1 MYSCDECYEMRQPH
15 TATCPACGKD
25 TFVGRVEGISSVWVC
40 SNCKERV
47 ISAGGYPQ
55 GCHNEK
61 VYSLVIERPTDNQ
74 MWVTLA
80 SILKK
85 NVLETRNAFA
95 HTSTLEIRLRTEAC
109 VEVYHALL
117 AAGIFCEMGPQLL
130 RDYPRIL
137 DCPYR

>member
-1 MYSCDECYEMRQPH
+1 
-15 TATCPACGKD
+15 
-25 TFVGRVEGISSVWVC
+25 
-40 SNCKERV
+40 V

-95 HTSTLEIRLRTEAC
+95 HTSTLEIRFRTESC
-109 VEVYHALL
+109 VEIYHALL
-117 AAGIFCEMGPQLL
+117 AAGISCEMDPQLL

>member
-1 MYSCDECYEMRQPH
+1 MRQPH
-15 TATCPACGKD
+15 TAKCPACGKD

-40 SNCKERV
+40 SNCKEHV

-61 VYSLVIERPTDNQ
+61 VYSLMIRRPTDKQ
-74 MWVTLA
+74 MLVTLA

-95 HTSTLEIRLRTEAC
+95 HTSTLEIRFRTESC
-109 VEVYHALL
+109 VEIYHALL
-117 AAGIFCEMGPQLL
+117 AAGISCEMDPQLL

>member
-1 MYSCDECYEMRQPH
+1 MRQTH
-15 TATCPACGKD
+15 TVKCPACGKD

-95 HTSTLEIRLRTEAC
+95 HTSTLEIRLRAEAC

-117 AAGIFCEMGPQLL
+117 AADSPCEMDPQLL